1 MIDKER
7 TYKFYEI
14 LRDEMNKICISE
26 RELAIKFPF
35 IFLMQLC
42 IKNKNFLVPTII
54 VWTTFALGWIC
65 FMRRIFNF
73 PRKIKVRIM

>member
-26 RELAIKFPF
+26 RELAIKFAF
-35 IFLMQLC
+35 IF
-42 IKNKNFLVPTII
+42 
-54 VWTTFALGWIC
+54 
-65 FMRRIFNF
+65 
-73 PRKIKVRIM
+73 